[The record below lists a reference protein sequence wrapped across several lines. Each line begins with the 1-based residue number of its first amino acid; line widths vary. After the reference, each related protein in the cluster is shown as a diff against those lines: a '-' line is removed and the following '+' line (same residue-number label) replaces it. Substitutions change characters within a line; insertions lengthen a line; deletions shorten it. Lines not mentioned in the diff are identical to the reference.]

1 MDASDL
7 AREFSLGTSE
17 MLSLMK
23 NSMIRYAPEG
33 RGDLLVA
40 YVCDI
45 RMSGPAPVEYCNAKI
60 RNILLSERKHALVKS
75 LEQDLLDNA
84 LETGLFEVY

>member
-1 MDASDL
+1 
-7 AREFSLGTSE
+7 
-17 MLSLMK
+17 MK
-23 NSMIRYAPEG
+23 NSMIKYAPEG

-45 RMSGPAPVEYCNAKI
+45 RMSGPAPVEYCSAAI
-60 RNILLSERKHALVKS
+60 RNIILSERKHALVKG